1 MKVQR
6 TEVVI
11 INLQLFLLKAAMA
24 KIIRGA
30 IGGSMGSAVV
40 GGLSPPAPPL
50 DLSHG
55 GSGVL
60 VSTTSTTS
68 TTHGWGLLVHGLE
81 SELPYLLDLRYRA
94 TTAAGTTAS

>member
-11 INLQLFLLKAAMA
+11 ITLQLFLVKAAMA

-40 GGLSPPAPPL
+40 GGLEPPYPTSRFVPRGL
-50 DLSHG
+50 G
-55 GSGVL
+55 G
-60 VSTTSTTS
+60 
-68 TTHGWGLLVHGLE
+68 
-81 SELPYLLDLRYRA
+81 
-94 TTAAGTTAS
+94 AG